1 MIKTV
6 RKFCAVCRKPAYT
19 KLCAA
24 CYRIRMKF
32 RVEPVDIQ
40 RLRVDQDYGCA
51 VCGKLNNGLA
61 LAIDHDHRT
70 HKVRGLL
77 CTRCNVG
84 LGCLSS
90 IELLQ
95 KAIGYL
101 EKPLPDLKYISEND
115 IRKIIPVSEEDIK
128 KVESDV
134 TLVTMR
140 EKARVLASIVGS
152 TEEAA
157 VSRIRR
163 YRYQLKLE
171 EHES

>member
-1 MIKTV
+1 
-6 RKFCAVCRKPAYT
+6 
-19 KLCAA
+19 
-24 CYRIRMKF
+24 
-32 RVEPVDIQ
+32 VEPVDIQ

-51 VCGKLNNGLA
+51 VCGKFNNGIA

-84 LGCLSS
+84 LGCLPSV
-90 IELLQ
+90 ELLQ
-95 KAIGYL
+95 KAISYL
-101 EKPLPDLKYISEND
+101 EKPLPDIKYIPENE
-115 IRKIIPVSEEDIK
+115 IRKIIPVPEENIK
-128 KVESDV
+128 RVESDV

-157 VSRIRR
+157 MSRIRR
-163 YRYQLKLE
+163 YRDQLKLKGY
-171 EHES
+171 ES